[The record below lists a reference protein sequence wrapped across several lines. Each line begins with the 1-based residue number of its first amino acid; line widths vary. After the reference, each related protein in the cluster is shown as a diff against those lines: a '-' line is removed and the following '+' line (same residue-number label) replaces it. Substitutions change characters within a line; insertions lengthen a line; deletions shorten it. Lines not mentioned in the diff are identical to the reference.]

1 MAPCMAAVQ
10 PAKRVGQVSLEERAK
25 QLPTEPGVYL
35 FKDGTGDVIYVG
47 KAISLRDRVKSYFQ
61 SPKNLVAR
69 TLNMVQ
75 QAQDVDYIVVGSE
88 VEALI
93 LESNLIKKHRPKY
106 NVRLKDDKHYPY
118 LRVTIEETWP
128 RVLIARAIKRD
139 GSRYFGPYTRS
150 GAVSETMQ
158 LVRRI
163 FPLRTCTNNVF
174 RTVSRPCL
182 NYQIQRCLGPCK
194 DKVTPEEYGA
204 MVRDICLFL
213 EGRPEVL
220 RQSTRQRMKEAS
232 HNLEFERAAKLR
244 DQLRAIDE
252 ITQKQKI
259 ISSKAEDRDAA
270 GVALAG
276 TEAVVVVLQVREG
289 KMIGAEQLFMSGP
302 ATQTIDEVVAGFL
315 TQYYPV
321 AADLP
326 DEILLPAGPAGAEVV
341 SDWLGKLAKHR
352 VALRVPARGK
362 ARELVQM
369 ATRNA
374 FLALD
379 ELKPKAERDR
389 ERAEKGLQELAT
401 ALRLPGPPSRI
412 ECYDIS
418 NIQGTN
424 ATGSMV
430 VFEDGFPKKEDYR
443 RFKIRTVEGS
453 NDFAM
458 MAEVI
463 SRRFK
468 RAAKAR
474 KEAAAAGQSTT
485 TQGTPAGAATQDS
498 FACMPDLVVVDGG
511 KGQLSSAIEAL
522 SDAGVLVPAIGLAKK
537 EEEVFVPES
546 SDPLRIPK
554 DSEGLMLLQRMRD
567 EAHRFAVG
575 YHRKIR
581 TSESK
586 RSLLDEIP
594 GIGPKRR
601 AALLKAFGSIK
612 AISEASVEDLARVK
626 GMNEAAARRVV
637 GHLSS
642 APERAEQG

>member
-1 MAPCMAAVQ
+1 L
-10 PAKRVGQVSLEERAK
+10 PAKRVAWVSLEERAK
-25 QLPTEPGVYL
+25 QLPVEPGVYL
-35 FKDGTGDVIYVG
+35 FKDQTGDVIYVG
-47 KAISLRDRVKSYFQ
+47 KAVSLRDRVRSYFQ
-61 SPKNLVAR
+61 SPKNLTAR
-69 TLNMVQ
+69 TLTMVQ
-75 QAQDVDYIVVGSE
+75 QAHDVDFIVVESG

-118 LRVTIEETWP
+118 LRVTTEEPWP
-128 RVLIARAIKRD
+128 RVVIARAIKQD

-158 LVRRI
+158 LIRRI
-163 FPLRTCTNNVF
+163 FPLRTCSNNVL

-182 NYQIQRCLGPCK
+182 NYHIQRCLGPCK

-204 MVRDICLFL
+204 MVKDICLFL
-213 EGRPEVL
+213 EGRPEGV
-220 RQSTRQRMKEAS
+220 RESARRRMKEAS
-232 HNLEFERAAKLR
+232 DNLEFERAAILR
-244 DQLRAIDE
+244 DQLRAIEE

-289 KMIGAEQLFMSGP
+289 KMIGAEQLYMSGP
-302 ATQTIDEVVAGFL
+302 ADQAVRDVVSGFL

-326 DEILLPAGPAGAEVV
+326 DEILLPMEPENPEVV
-341 SDWLGKLAKHR
+341 ANWLAKLAKHR
-352 VALRVPARGK
+352 VQLRVPARGK
-362 ARELVQM
+362 AKQLVEM

-374 FLALD
+374 SLALD

-389 ERAEKGLQELAT
+389 ERAEKGLEQLAA
-401 ALRLPGPPSRI
+401 ALGLPKPPSRI
-412 ECYDIS
+412 ECFDIS

-430 VFEDGFPKKEDYR
+430 VFEDGMPKKDDYR
-443 RFKIRTVEGS
+443 RFKIRTVEGA

-463 SRRFK
+463 GRRFR

-474 KEAAAAGQSTT
+474 REPAGQAAAAEDSTAP
-485 TQGTPAGAATQDS
+485 GGSDQDS
-498 FACMPDLVVVDGG
+498 FSKIPDLVVVDGG

-522 SDAGVLVPAIGLAKK
+522 SAAGVSVPAIGLAKK
-537 EEEVFVPES
+537 EEEVFTPAS
-546 SDPLRIPK
+546 GDPLQIPK
-554 DSEGLMLLQRMRD
+554 DSEALMLLQRIRD

-575 YHRKIR
+575 YHRKVR
-581 TSESK
+581 THETR
-586 RSLLDEIP
+586 RSILDEIP

-601 AALLKAFGSIK
+601 VALLKAFGSIT
-612 AISEASVEDLARVK
+612 AISEATLHDLARVR
-626 GMNEAAARRVV
+626 GMNESAARRVLA
-637 GHLSS
+637 HLSAGS
-642 APERAEQG
+642 EEARGSKNDNKG

>member
-1 MAPCMAAVQ
+1 M
-10 PAKRVGQVSLEERAK
+10 SLEERAK
-25 QLPTEPGVYL
+25 QLPVEPGVYL

-61 SPKNLVAR
+61 SPKNLTAK
-69 TLNMVQ
+69 TLAMVQ
-75 QAQDVDYIVVGSE
+75 QAQDVDYIVVESE

-118 LRVTIEETWP
+118 LRVTSEETWP
-128 RVLIARAIKRD
+128 RVVIARAIKQD

-158 LVRRI
+158 LIRRI
-163 FPLRTCTNNVF
+163 FPLRTCSNNVF
-174 RTVSRPCL
+174 RTVNRPCL
-182 NYQIQRCLGPCK
+182 NYHIQRCLGPCR

-204 MVRDICLFL
+204 MVKDICLFL

-220 RQSTRQRMKEAS
+220 RESTRKRMKEAS
-232 HNLEFERAAKLR
+232 ENLEFERAAKLR
-244 DQLRAIDE
+244 DQLKAIEE

-276 TEAVVVVLQVREG
+276 QESVVVVLQVREG
-289 KMIGAEQLFMSGP
+289 KMIGAEQLYMSGP
-302 ATQTIDEVVAGFL
+302 ASQTTEDVIAGFL

-326 DEILLPAGPAGAEVV
+326 DEILLPVEPEDGDVVAG
-341 SDWLGKLAKHR
+341 WLGKLAKHR
-352 VALRVPARGK
+352 VRLRVPVRGK
-362 ARELVQM
+362 AKQLVEM
-369 ATRNA
+369 ATQNA
-374 FLALD
+374 LLALE

-389 ERAEKGLQELAT
+389 ERATRGLEELAGV
-401 ALRLPGPPSRI
+401 LGLGKPPARI

-430 VFEDGFPKKEDYR
+430 VFEDGFPKKDDYR
-443 RFKIRTVEGS
+443 RFKIRTVEGA

-463 SRRFK
+463 GRRFK
-468 RAAKAR
+468 RAAKAQKDAESADR
-474 KEAAAAGQSTT
+474 DSAGRRPTPEDLAAQDSAAQGAAA
-485 TQGTPAGAATQDS
+485 QDS
-498 FACMPDLVVVDGG
+498 FAKIPDLVVVDGG
-511 KGQLSSAIEAL
+511 KGQLSSAIGAL
-522 SDAGVLVPAIGLAKK
+522 SGAGVAVPAIGLAKK
-537 EEEVFVPES
+537 EEEVFTPGS
-546 SDPLRIPK
+546 SDPLQIPK
-554 DSEGLMLLQRMRD
+554 DSDGLMLLRRIRD

-581 TSESK
+581 SSETK
-586 RSLLDEIP
+586 RSILDEIP

-601 AALLKAFGSIK
+601 VALLKAFGSIR
-612 AISEASVEDLARVK
+612 AISEASVQDLARVK
-626 GMNEAAARRVV
+626 GMNEPAARRVLA
-637 GHLSS
+637 HLS
-642 APERAEQG
+642 ATPAEGKEK

>member
-1 MAPCMAAVQ
+1 M
-10 PAKRVGQVSLEERAK
+10 SLEERAK

-61 SPKNLVAR
+61 SPKNLTAR

-75 QAQDVDYIVVGSE
+75 QAQDVDYIVVASE

-93 LESNLIKKHRPKY
+93 LESNLIKKHRPRY
-106 NVRLKDDKHYPY
+106 NVKLKDDKHYPY
-118 LRVTIEETWP
+118 LRVTTEETWP
-128 RVLIARAIKRD
+128 RVLIARAMKQD

-174 RTVSRPCL
+174 RSVSRPCL
-182 NYQIQRCLGPCK
+182 NYHIQRCLGPCK
-194 DKVTPEEYGA
+194 DKVTLEEYGV

-220 RQSTRQRMKEAS
+220 RESTRHRMKEAS
-232 HNLEFERAAKLR
+232 DSLEFEKAANLR

-270 GVALAG
+270 GVALDGA
-276 TEAVVVVLQVREG
+276 EAVVVVLQVREG

-302 ATQTIDEVVAGFL
+302 ANQTVEEVVSGFL

-326 DEILLPAGPAGAEVV
+326 DEILLPAEPAGAEVV
-341 SDWLGKLAKHR
+341 ANWLGKLAKHR
-352 VALRVPARGK
+352 VGLRVPARGK
-362 ARELVQM
+362 AKELVRM

-374 FLALD
+374 LLALD

-389 ERAEKGLQELAT
+389 ERAMKGLEELAG
-401 ALRLPGPPSRI
+401 ALGLAKPPARI

-418 NIQGTN
+418 NMQGTN

-430 VFEDGFPKKEDYR
+430 VFEDGFPKKDDYR
-443 RFKIRTVEGS
+443 RFKIRTVES
-453 NDFAM
+453 ANDFAM

-463 SRRFK
+463 CRRFK

-474 KEAAAAGQSTT
+474 KDPEAATPDSTT
-485 TQGTPAGAATQDS
+485 VPGSITQDS
-498 FACMPDLVVVDGG
+498 FAQMPDLVVVDGG

-522 SDAGVLVPAIGLAKK
+522 AAAGVAVPAIGLAKK
-537 EEEVFVPES
+537 EEEVFTPGS
-546 SDPLRIPK
+546 SDPLQIPK
-554 DSEGLMLLQRMRD
+554 DSDGLMLLQRMRD

-581 TSESK
+581 AHETR
-586 RSLLDEIP
+586 RSILDEIQ

-601 AALLKAFGSIK
+601 VALLKAFGSIR
-612 AISEASVEDLARVK
+612 AISEASVQDLARVK
-626 GMNEAAARRVV
+626 GMNESAARRVLA
-637 GHLSS
+637 HLSS

>member
-1 MAPCMAAVQ
+1 M
-10 PAKRVGQVSLEERAK
+10 SLEERAR
-25 QLPTEPGVYL
+25 QLPVEPGVYL
-35 FKDGTGDVIYVG
+35 FKDETGDVIYAG
-47 KAISLRDRVKSYFQ
+47 KAVSLRDRVKSYFQ
-61 SPKNLVAR
+61 SPKNLTAR
-69 TLNMVQ
+69 TLAMVQ
-75 QAQDVDYIVVGSE
+75 QAQDVNYIVVGSE

-118 LRVTIEETWP
+118 LRVTTEETWP
-128 RVLIARAIKRD
+128 RVLIARAIKHD

-163 FPLRTCTNNVF
+163 FPLRTCSNNVF

-182 NYQIQRCLGPCK
+182 NYHIQRCLAPCK

-204 MVRDICLFL
+204 MVKDICLFL

-220 RQSTRQRMKEAS
+220 RESTRKRMKEAS
-232 HNLEFERAAKLR
+232 DNLEFERAAKLR
-244 DQLRAIDE
+244 DQLKAIDE

-289 KMIGAEQLFMSGP
+289 KMIGAEQVYMSGP
-302 ATQTIDEVVAGFL
+302 ASQTTEEVVAGFL

-326 DEILLPAGPAGAEVV
+326 DEILLPVEPEDAEVV
-341 SDWLGKLAKHR
+341 AGWLGRLAKHR
-352 VALRVPARGK
+352 VVLRAPARGK
-362 ARELVQM
+362 AKQLVEM

-374 FLALD
+374 MLALE

-389 ERAEKGLQELAT
+389 ERATKGMEGLAG
-401 ALRLPGPPSRI
+401 ALGLGKPPSRI
-412 ECYDIS
+412 ECYDVS
-418 NIQGTN
+418 NIQGAN

-430 VFEDGFPKKEDYR
+430 VFEDGFPKKDDYR
-443 RFKIRTVEGS
+443 RFKIRTVEGA

-463 SRRFK
+463 GRRFK
-468 RAAKAR
+468 RAAKAQ
-474 KEAAAAGQSTT
+474 KDAEATAQDSTA
-485 TQGTPAGAATQDS
+485 QGSATHDS
-498 FACMPDLVVVDGG
+498 FARLPDLVVVDGG

-522 SDAGVLVPAIGLAKK
+522 SGAGVAVPVIGLAKK
-537 EEEVFVPES
+537 EEEVFTPGS
-546 SDPLRIPK
+546 SEPLQIPK
-554 DSEGLMLLQRMRD
+554 DSDALMLLQRIRD

-581 TSESK
+581 SDETR
-586 RSLLDEIP
+586 RSILDEIP

-601 AALLKAFGSIK
+601 VALLKALGSIR
-612 AISEASVEDLARVK
+612 AISEASVQDLTRVK
-626 GMNEAAARRVV
+626 GMNEATARRVLA
-637 GHLSS
+637 HLSPV
-642 APERAEQG
+642 PERGEKR

>member
-1 MAPCMAAVQ
+1 M
-10 PAKRVGQVSLEERAK
+10 PAKRVEPVSLEERAK
-25 QLPTEPGVYL
+25 QLPEEPGVYL

-61 SPKNLVAR
+61 SPRNLTAK
-69 TLNMVQ
+69 TLTMVQ
-75 QAQDVDYIVVGSE
+75 QAQDVDYIVVESE

-118 LRVTIEETWP
+118 LRVTTEETWP
-128 RVLIARAIKRD
+128 RVLIARAIKQD

-158 LVRRI
+158 LIRRI
-163 FPLRTCTNNVF
+163 FPLRTCSNNVF

-182 NYQIQRCLGPCK
+182 NYHIQRCLGPCK
-194 DKVTPEEYGA
+194 VRVTPEEYGA
-204 MVRDICLFL
+204 MVKDICLFL

-220 RQSTRQRMKEAS
+220 RESTRKRMKEAS
-232 HNLEFERAAKLR
+232 ESLEFERAAKLR
-244 DQLRAIDE
+244 DQLKAIEE

-276 TEAVVVVLQVREG
+276 PEAVVVVLQVREG
-289 KMIGAEQLFMSGP
+289 KMIGAEQLYMSGP
-302 ATQTIDEVVAGFL
+302 PSQTTEDVIGGFL

-326 DEILLPAGPAGAEVV
+326 DEILLPAEPEDAEVV
-341 SDWLGKLAKHR
+341 AGWLGKLAKHK
-352 VALRVPARGK
+352 VMLRAPVRGK
-362 ARELVQM
+362 AKQLVQM

-374 FLALD
+374 LLALE

-389 ERAEKGLQELAT
+389 ERATKGLEELAGV
-401 ALRLPGPPSRI
+401 LGLPRPPARI

-430 VFEDGFPKKEDYR
+430 VFEDGFPKKDDYR
-443 RFKIRTVEGS
+443 RFKIRTVEGA

-458 MAEVI
+458 LAEVI
-463 SRRFK
+463 GRRFK
-468 RAAKAR
+468 RAAKAQ
-474 KEAAAAGQSTT
+474 KDPEATAQGST
-485 TQGTPAGAATQDS
+485 AQDS
-498 FACMPDLVVVDGG
+498 FAHMPDLVVVDGG

-522 SDAGVLVPAIGLAKK
+522 SGAGIAVPAIGLAKK
-537 EEEVFVPES
+537 EEEVFTPGS
-546 SDPLRIPK
+546 SDPLQIPK
-554 DSEGLMLLQRMRD
+554 DSDGLMLLQRIRD

-581 TSESK
+581 SHETR
-586 RSLLDEIP
+586 RSILDEIP

-601 AALLKAFGSIK
+601 VALLKAFGSIR
-612 AISEASVEDLARVK
+612 AISEASVQDLTRVK
-626 GMNEAAARRVV
+626 GMNEPAARRVLA
-637 GHLSS
+637 HLS
-642 APERAEQG
+642 AATEEREER